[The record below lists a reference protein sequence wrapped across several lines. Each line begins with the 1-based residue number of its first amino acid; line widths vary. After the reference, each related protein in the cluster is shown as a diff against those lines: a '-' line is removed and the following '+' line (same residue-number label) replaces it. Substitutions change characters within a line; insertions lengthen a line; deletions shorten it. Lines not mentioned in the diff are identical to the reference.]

1 MLPTFRRFWSD
12 DRGAV
17 ITVELVLV
25 LAILV
30 FGIIPG
36 LVALRNS
43 ANAALGSLANA
54 AATLFPVFSFSSVN
68 VGGTP
73 TTVAVVL
80 PGSFT
85 DNLVTSTQVPPITI
99 PDGAHL
105 SPGP

>member
-1 MLPTFRRFWSD
+1 MPPTFRRLWAD

-17 ITVELVLV
+17 ITVELILV

-54 AATLFPVFSFSSVN
+54 AATLFPVFSYSSVD

-85 DNLVTSTQVPPITI
+85 DNLVTSTLVPPILV
-99 PDGAHL
+99 DGAVL
-105 SPGP
+105 SPAP

>member
-1 MLPTFRRFWSD
+1 MMPMLRRFWDD

-54 AATLFPVFSFSSVN
+54 AATLFPVFSFSTIDI
-68 VGGTP
+68 GGSP

-85 DNLVTSTQVPPITI
+85 NNLVTSTLIPPIQI
-99 PDGAHL
+99 PDSAIL